1 MKQTVLTALA
11 IVIGTSALAA
21 QHTHATHAAMNA
33 RGAKAM
39 GFDQSL
45 ASHHF
50 VLTAGGGDIEV
61 QANDASDAG
70 TRAKIQAHLETISQQ
85 FKDGNFASPIET
97 HAELPPGA
105 ADMIRLRSDID
116 YTFQALPAGGRVSIA
131 ARGAGALDAVHA
143 FLRYQIQEHG
153 TGDPLTVRR

>member
-1 MKQTVLTALA
+1 MRHSIIMAVAVVL
-11 IVIGTSALAA
+11 GGSALAA
-21 QHTHATHAAMNA
+21 QHTHASHAAMNA
-33 RGAKAM
+33 RGAEAM
-39 GFDQSL
+39 GFDQ
-45 ASHHF
+45 ARAAHHF
-50 VLTAGGGDIEV
+50 ILTPGGGDIEV
-61 QANDASDAG
+61 QANDASDAD

-116 YTFQALPAGGRVSIA
+116 YTFHALPAGGRVSIA

-143 FLRYQIQEHG
+143 FLRYQIQEHR